1 MTKTAAP
8 SMAESLTRDLAI
20 RIMRGDLS
28 QVPSLPG
35 ENELA
40 LQYQV
45 SRTTIRNA
53 LQVLSAKGMVSIQP
67 KRRSVVTPREQWN
80 FLDSEVLLWLTE
92 GGMGQEMVE
101 QLMVTRLIFEPNV
114 AALAAANATGRDLA
128 AMEDACHLMSDG
140 QQQNARELFEQGD
153 LAFHLALL
161 RASHNPFLLSLS
173 NALSSAMSLSFK
185 QTLEEDVRLTKEAVT
200 QHVALLDAIRLKQ
213 VDTAKLRMRDILL
226 KAAQKRL
233 QSHQPEIFT
242 HID

>member
-1 MTKTAAP
+1 MTKTTAP
-8 SMAESLTRDLAI
+8 SMAESLTRDIAI

-92 GGMGQEMVE
+92 GGMDQEMVE

-128 AMEDACHLMSDG
+128 AMEDACHLMSEG
-140 QQQNARELFEQGD
+140 QQQNSRELFERGD

-200 QHVALLDAIRLKQ
+200 QHVTLLDAIRLKQ

-233 QSHQPEIFT
+233 QDHQPEIFT

>member
-1 MTKTAAP
+1 MTKTTAP

-67 KRRSVVTPREQWN
+67 KRRSVVTPREHWN

-92 GGMGQEMVE
+92 GGMEQEMVE
-101 QLMVTRLIFEPNV
+101 QLIVTRLIFEPNV
-114 AALAAANATGRDLA
+114 AALAATNATGRDLA

-140 QQQNARELFEQGD
+140 QQQNSRELFERGD

-185 QTLEEDVRLTKEAVT
+185 QTLEDDVRLTKEAVT
-200 QHVALLDAIRLKQ
+200 QHVVLLDAIRLKQ
-213 VDTAKLRMRDILL
+213 VDTAKQRMRDILL
-226 KAAQKRL
+226 KAARKRL

>member
-1 MTKTAAP
+1 MTKTTAP
-8 SMAESLTRDLAI
+8 SIAESLTHDLAI
-20 RIMRGDLS
+20 RIMHGDLS
-28 QVPSLPG
+28 EHQSLPG

-45 SRTTIRNA
+45 SRTSVRNA
-53 LQVLSAKGMVSIQP
+53 LQALGAKGMLSIQA

-92 GGMGQEMVE
+92 SGMEEKMVE
-101 QLMVTRLIFEPNV
+101 QLIVARLIFEPNV
-114 AALAAANATGRDLA
+114 AALAAVNATGHDLA
-128 AMEDACHLMSDG
+128 ALEDAYQLMAEG
-140 QQQNARELFEQGD
+140 QSHNQRELFERGD

-185 QTLEEDVRLTKEAVT
+185 QTLEDDVRLTKEALQ
-200 QHVALLDAIRLKQ
+200 QHFVLLDAIRLKQ
-213 VDTAKLRMRDILL
+213 VDTARQRMREILL

-233 QSHQPEIFT
+233 QNYQPEIFN

>member
-1 MTKTAAP
+1 MTKTTAP

-92 GGMGQEMVE
+92 GGMEQGMVE

-128 AMEDACHLMSDG
+128 AMEDASHLMSEG
-140 QQQNARELFEQGD
+140 QQQNSRELFEQGD